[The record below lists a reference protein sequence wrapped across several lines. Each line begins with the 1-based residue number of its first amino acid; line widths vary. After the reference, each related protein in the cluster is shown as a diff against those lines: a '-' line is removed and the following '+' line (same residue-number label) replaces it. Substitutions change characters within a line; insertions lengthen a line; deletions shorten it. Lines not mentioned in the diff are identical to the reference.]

1 MSYKLAQLTVNPHK
15 KSSVVSKIF
24 VSQPSAEEEQL
35 VGRLF
40 VLMEIDAA
48 KSDEF
53 ALADFVVREI
63 YQKYYENE
71 KFFLRDKV
79 SSLKI
84 DYIFEAALTKLNAAI
99 AQFLENEKINVPS
112 GSVTIVIGVIHK
124 NRLLFAQTGQA
135 RAMLVYRPISKTGQ
149 KLDYSLID
157 ITEKTEDPTQE
168 IGNPNKMFANVING
182 VVPNRGY
189 FVFTNESVLEYLSK
203 KQLTEVV
210 TTLPPA
216 SAVEHIKNLLEQT
229 NAFVPFFGL
238 VIKNTVGE
246 ENLATPIAT
255 YQVPASKAGGN
266 ASLENLNATQEST
279 ERLLSPSGFIT
290 LKQWLN
296 KLKPAS
302 SGLTKMAKGTARQFN
317 VATDKLRTESKKL
330 GLSKRLSATLSL
342 IFSSLVAGLLALL
355 RIFKDKEIR
364 QSLFNKIKN
373 FFIRIPKY
381 LAGLIGLLMNMSL
394 KYKIILAIGLVCL
407 VTFSISLINA
417 NNQKRLEA
425 AMARVEEINANF
437 DQKAAQLEASRLYN
451 NHEGGK
457 KILDEMLTMINEMPE
472 NSDFEKEAKQKLNER
487 HQAITDSLFNTVR
500 IEQPEVY
507 LELGKEAQGIVSRQG
522 TMHILLG
529 QMNIIA
535 QATNGTIE
543 EKTYETIANRSLKSA
558 GAIGNRLY
566 LYSDNEIFSYLPG
579 DQTLQTINLEP
590 KPSNIAAASAYN
602 NRLYLV
608 DQTANQIYRYD
619 QNALT
624 NNFGSRIAWLRE
636 PTDLANT
643 NSMGINGQIFVA
655 NQTEVKRFST
665 GTAQNSALVS
675 ISPPLEAPDKVLIP
689 EDSSM
694 IYVLEKKHQR
704 ILVYNDSGQHISSY
718 VSPAFTSASDISV
731 DESRRE
737 IYVLVGQT
745 IYLIKAQHLAE

>member
-507 LELGKEAQGIVSRQG
+507 LEIGKEAQGIVSRQG

-608 DQTANQIYRYD
+608 DQTSNQIYRYD

-655 NQTEVKRFST
+655 NQTQVKRFST

-704 ILVYNDSGQHISSY
+704 ILVYNDNGQHVSSY
-718 VSPAFTSASDISV
+718 VSPVFTSASDISV

>member
-364 QSLFNKIKN
+364 QALFNKIKN

-655 NQTEVKRFST
+655 NQTQVKRFST
-665 GTAQNSALVS
+665 GTAQTSALVS

-694 IYVLEKKHQR
+694 IYILEKKHQR
-704 ILVYNDSGQHISSY
+704 ILVYNDNGQHISSY